1 MILSQ
6 QKTNATFLKL
16 WSYITN
22 SSVFVPGT
30 VNHLHH
36 GNSSGCVCRH
46 AAEEGVPKSAI
57 CCDLSTKSLGVRDAE
72 ISLSVLISLPPESHL
87 KVHRFLPLLW
97 YKCLWCSHCVIGN
110 VLVYYIFINIL
121 ENHLLKLFFI
131 ISVQNKTM

>member
-6 QKTNATFLKL
+6 QKTNAKFLKL

-36 GNSSGCVCRH
+36 VNSSGCVCRH
-46 AAEEGVPKSAI
+46 TAEEEVPKCAI

-72 ISLSVLISLPPESHL
+72 ISLTLLISLPPESHL
-87 KVHRFLPLLW
+87 KVHRFLLLL
-97 YKCLWCSHCVIGN
+97 YYRCLWCSLCVIGN

-121 ENHLLKLFFI
+121 ENHLNYF
-131 ISVQNKTM
+131 